1 VRIPS
6 ILAVSLAA
14 VLASSLMLV
23 GPFSINNILPAKHD
37 QHSQEAE
44 AAVLPLTIR
53 DRFTEKELAGDA
65 AAGSQFM
72 KVNEDFIDPE
82 NHCEFCTRVEYK
94 PGPEGQAGFSY
105 EDLKGLD
112 LSGAKKVRF
121 WVMGEEGDEKIKFK
135 VAGKNL
141 DKLQESLGKL
151 TSKLTK
157 SIFKSERFALTTEQV
172 TLDKDWKKY
181 EIDLSG
187 VDLKEITHPFAFEL
201 SGNGVQKEVVFI
213 KGVVYDNQPA
223 EEPLAATAEDQTE
236 PLTAGI
242 VSNNT
247 EGVAPVIFDFEAN
260 ATGGTEPYSISQPIL
275 SKWT

>member
-1 VRIPS
+1 VRIPT
-6 ILAVSLAA
+6 ILAISLAA

-37 QHSQEAE
+37 QQLQEAE

-53 DRFTEKELAGDA
+53 DRFTEKEMAGDA
-65 AAGSQFM
+65 VAGSQFM
-72 KVNEDFIDPE
+72 NVNEDFVDPE

-105 EDLKGLD
+105 KDLKGLD

-135 VAGKNL
+135 VAGKSL
-141 DKLQESLGKL
+141 DKLQEKLG
-151 TSKLTK
+151 KLTK
-157 SIFKSERFALTTEQV
+157 SIFKSERFALTTNQL
-172 TLDKDWKKY
+172 TLDNKWKEY

-201 SGNGVQKEVVFI
+201 SGNGAQKEVVFI
-213 KGVVYDNQPA
+213 KGVVYDNKPA
-223 EEPLAATAEDQTE
+223 EEPLAATAEDLTE
-236 PLTAGI
+236 PLAAGI
-242 VSNNT
+242 VSNDT
-247 EGVAPVIFDFEAN
+247 EGVAPATFDFEAN
-260 ATGGTEPYSISQPIL
+260 VTGGTEPYSI
-275 SKWT
+275 K